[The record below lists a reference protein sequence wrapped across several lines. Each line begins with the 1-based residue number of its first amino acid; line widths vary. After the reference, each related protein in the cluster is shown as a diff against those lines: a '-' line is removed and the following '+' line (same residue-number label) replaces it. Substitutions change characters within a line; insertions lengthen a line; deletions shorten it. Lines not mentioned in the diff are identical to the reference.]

1 MTLLDHV
8 WEVVDNALMLCCCI
22 AVLVVAAS
30 AIACPVYL
38 HLIHAELVQI
48 REQSASCKC
57 SDDRSPGPVL
67 PRVLPRLRNLGEADD

>member
-1 MTLLDHV
+1 
-8 WEVVDNALMLCCCI
+8 
-22 AVLVVAAS
+22 VAAS

-48 REQSASCKC
+48 REQAASCKC
-57 SDDRSPGPVL
+57 SDDRGPGPVL